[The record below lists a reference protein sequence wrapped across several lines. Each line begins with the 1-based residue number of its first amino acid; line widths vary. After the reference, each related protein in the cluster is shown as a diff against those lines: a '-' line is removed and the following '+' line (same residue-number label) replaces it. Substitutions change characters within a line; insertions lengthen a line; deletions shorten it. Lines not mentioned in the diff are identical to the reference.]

1 MSKLLIASVSTLAVL
16 AFSSSSYAEPVAPA
30 SVQTTPTS
38 TVQQISITPNSKYS
52 VSQGEFSDLG
62 GQYQMSNGE
71 TLRFSSWGNRFYV
84 QAESMPKTEVRPV
97 TQNVFIARDNSV
109 TLKFQP
115 ETNQEAT
122 KLVLTVASKN

>member
-1 MSKLLIASVSTLAVL
+1 MSKLFVACISSLATFAFASA
-16 AFSSSSYAEPVAPA
+16 SYAEPVAPA
-30 SVQTTPTS
+30 SVQTASTS
-38 TVQQISITPNSKYS
+38 AVQQISITPNSKYF

-84 QAESMPKTEVRPV
+84 QAESMPKTEVKPV
-97 TQNVFIARDNSV
+97 AQNVFITRDNSV

-122 KLVLTVASKN
+122 KLVLTLASKN

>member
-1 MSKLLIASVSTLAVL
+1 MSKLFVVGISTLAVL
-16 AFSSSSYAEPVAPA
+16 AFSSSSFAEPVAPA
-30 SVQTTPTS
+30 SVQTASTS
-38 TVQQISITPNSKYS
+38 AVQQISITPNSKYT

-62 GQYQMSNGE
+62 GQYQLSNGE

-84 QAESMPKTEVRPV
+84 QADSMPKTEVKPV
-97 TQNVFIARDNSV
+97 AQNVFMARDSSV

-122 KLVLTVASKN
+122 KLVLTLAGKN